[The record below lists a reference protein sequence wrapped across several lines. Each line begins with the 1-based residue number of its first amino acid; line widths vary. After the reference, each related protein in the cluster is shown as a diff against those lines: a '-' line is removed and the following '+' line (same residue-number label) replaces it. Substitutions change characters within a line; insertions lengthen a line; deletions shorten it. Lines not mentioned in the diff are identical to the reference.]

1 MSPTVRVEAAVEIN
15 RPPADVWHAIADYSF
30 DLQWRNG
37 LLEMTTDPPGPA
49 AMGTKLHEVVR
60 SSGRNYV
67 ADP

>member
-1 MSPTVRVEAAVEIN
+1 MSPTVHGEASVEIN

-49 AMGTKLHEVVR
+49 AMGTKLHE
-60 SSGRNYV
+60 
-67 ADP
+67 